1 MKKKILYALLA
12 TIISFGLWLYVVTVV
27 NPEFEDTFYN
37 IPVVLENEEVLRENG
52 LMVMT
57 DEIPKVTLKLSGN
70 RADMIKLNSSNI
82 TLKVDLSKIH
92 SDGEQSIG
100 YSIAYPGDLLNN
112 AFVIVAQ
119 TPKQIKLNI
128 AEWKSKEVDVQVSFA
143 GAVPEQYIA
152 FKENATLDNPRVTVT
167 GPAAVI
173 DKVANARIDVDLEG
187 RTESILDESY
197 TFTLLDAEGNEVDAS
212 RIKSNVTEVRYSLKI
227 QRWKDIE
234 LRLDVLPG
242 GGLTAEDCQII
253 IDPVTIRV
261 SGSEQV
267 LEKLDYLVLNKAE
280 PVDLSLLKGDFT
292 HQYEIVMPEEVTN
305 LSEKST
311 VNVTVQLPPMELRQF
326 TVTDIQP
333 VNVPAGMRVSLTTLE
348 KTVEVRGYAS
358 VLDTMTEANLFIL
371 VDFSGAQAGM
381 GEYKATVYLTEGLE
395 DGVGI
400 VGSYTVMAT
409 VSSGRIKQ

>member
-1 MKKKILYALLA
+1 MKNKILYALLA
-12 TIISFGLWLYVVTVV
+12 TFISFGLWLYVVTVV

-52 LMVMT
+52 FMVMT

-70 RADMIKLNSSNI
+70 RTDMVKLNSSNI
-82 TLKVDLSKIH
+82 TLKADLSKIN
-92 SDGEQSIG
+92 SDGVQSIG

-119 TPKQIKLNI
+119 TPKQITLNI
-128 AEWKSKEVDVQVSFA
+128 AQWKSKEVDVQVSFT

-167 GPAAVI
+167 GPAAII
-173 DKVANARIDVDLEG
+173 DNIATAQIQVSLDN

-197 TFTLLDAEGNEVDAS
+197 TFVLLDAQGKEVDAS
-212 RIKSNVTEVRYSLKI
+212 RVKTDVTEVRYSLKI

-261 SGSEQV
+261 SGSDQV
-267 LEKLDYLVLNKAE
+267 LDKLDYLVLNKT
-280 PVDLSLLKGDFT
+280 PVDLGLLKEDFT

-311 VNVTVQLPPMELRQF
+311 ANVTVQLPDMELRQF
-326 TVTDIQP
+326 TVTDIRS
-333 VNVPAGMRVSLTTLE
+333 VNVPAGMKVALTTLE
-348 KTVEVRGYAS
+348 KTVEVRGFAS

-371 VDFSGAQAGM
+371 VDFSGAQVGM
-381 GEYKATVYLTEGLE
+381 GEYKATVYMTAGLE
-395 DGVGI
+395 GSVGVVGI
-400 VGSYTVMAT
+400 YTVTAT
-409 VSSGRIKQ
+409 VSGA

>member
-12 TIISFGLWLYVVTVV
+12 TVISFGLWMYVVTVV

-100 YSIAYPGDLLNN
+100 YSISYPGDLLNN

-119 TPKQIKLNI
+119 TPKQISLNI
-128 AEWKSKEVDVQVSFA
+128 AQWQSKEVDVQVSFT
-143 GAVPEQYIA
+143 GSVPEQYIA

-173 DKVANARIDVDLEG
+173 EEVATAQIEVDLTN
-187 RTESILDESY
+187 RTESILNQSY
-197 TFTLLDAEGNEVDAS
+197 TFTLRDAEGNEVES
-212 RIKSNVTEVRYSLKI
+212 SHIKTNVSEVQYSLKI
-227 QRWKDIE
+227 QRWKDVE

-267 LEKLDYLVLNKAE
+267 LEKLEYLVLNKTE
-280 PVDLSLLKGDFT
+280 PVDLGLLKEDFT
-292 HQYEIVMPEEVTN
+292 QQYEIVMPEEVTN

-311 VNVTVQLPPMELRQF
+311 VNVTVQLPAMELRQF
-326 TVTDIQP
+326 TVTDIQS
-333 VNVPAGMRVSLTTLE
+333 VNVPVGMKVELTTLE

-358 VLDTMTEANLFIL
+358 VLGTMTESNLFIL
-371 VDFSGAQAGM
+371 VDFTGAQPGM

-395 DGVGI
+395 GSVGI

-409 VSSGRIKQ
+409 VSSGK

>member
-12 TIISFGLWLYVVTVV
+12 TIISFGLWMYVVTVV

-92 SDGEQSIG
+92 SDGEQNIG

-119 TPKQIKLNI
+119 TPKQITLNI
-128 AEWKSKEVDVQVSFA
+128 AQWQSKEVDVQVSFA
-143 GAVPEQYIA
+143 GSVPEQYIA

-167 GPAAVI
+167 GPASVI
-173 DKVANARIDVDLEG
+173 DKIAAARIDVDLEG

-197 TFTLLDAEGNEVDAS
+197 TFTLLDAQGNEVDAS
-212 RIKSNVTEVRYSLKI
+212 RVKSNVTEVRYSLKI

-234 LRLDVLPG
+234 LRLDVLAG
-242 GGLTAEDCQII
+242 GGLTASDCQII
-253 IDPVTIRV
+253 IDPATIRV

-267 LEKLDYLVLNKAE
+267 LEKLEYLVLNKTE
-280 PVDLSLLKGDFT
+280 PVDLGLLKEDFT
-292 HQYEIVMPEEVTN
+292 QQYEIVMPEEVTN

-326 TVTDIQP
+326 TVTDIQS
-333 VNVPAGMRVSLTTLE
+333 VNVPVGMKVELTTLE

-358 VLDTMTEANLFIL
+358 VLDTMTESNLFIL
-371 VDFSGAQAGM
+371 VDFTGAQPGM

-395 DGVGI
+395 GSVGI

-409 VSSGRIKQ
+409 VSSGK

>member
-1 MKKKILYALLA
+1 MPAASIRSRSDLEASVALNEA
-12 TIISFGLWLYVVTVV
+12 NII
-27 NPEFEDTFYN
+27 
-37 IPVVLENEEVLRENG
+37 
-52 LMVMT
+52 
-57 DEIPKVTLKLSGN
+57 
-70 RADMIKLNSSNI
+70 
-82 TLKVDLSKIH
+82 LKVDLSKIH
-92 SDGEQSIG
+92 SEGEQSIG

-119 TPKQIKLNI
+119 TPKQITLNI
-128 AEWKSKEVDVQVSFA
+128 AQWKSKEVDVQVSFT
-143 GAVPEQYIA
+143 GSVPEQYIA

-173 DKVANARIDVDLEG
+173 DTVAAAHIQVDLTN
-187 RTESILDESY
+187 RTESILDQRY
-197 TFTLLDAEGNEVDAS
+197 TFILRDAAGNEVDAS
-212 RIKSNVTEVRYSLKI
+212 RIKSNVTEVQYSLKI

-267 LEKLDYLVLNKAE
+267 LEKLEYLVLNKTE
-280 PVDLSLLKGDFT
+280 PVDLSLLKEDFT
-292 HQYEIVMPEEVTN
+292 QQYEILMPEEVTN

-311 VNVTVQLPPMELRQF
+311 ANVTVQLPAMELRQF

-333 VNVPAGMRVSLTTLE
+333 VNVPVGMNVALTTLE

-358 VLDTMTEANLFIL
+358 VLDSLTAKNLFML

-395 DGVGI
+395 GSVGI

-409 VSSGRIKQ
+409 VTAGP

>member
-37 IPVVLENEEVLRENG
+37 IPVVLENEEILRENG

-57 DEIPKVTLKLSGN
+57 EEIPKVTLKLSGN
-70 RADMIKLNSSNI
+70 RSDMVQLNSSNI
-82 TLKVDLSKIH
+82 TLKADLSKIN
-92 SDGEQSIG
+92 SDGVQSIG
-100 YSIAYPGDLLNN
+100 YSISYPGDLLNN
-112 AFVIVAQ
+112 AFVVVAQ
-119 TPKQIKLNI
+119 TPKQITLNI
-128 AEWKSKEVDVQVSFA
+128 AQWKSKEVDVQVSYE

-152 FKENATLDNPRVTVT
+152 FKENATLDYPRVTVT

-173 DKVANARIDVDLEG
+173 DTIAVAEIKVDLNN
-187 RTESILDESY
+187 RTESILNENY
-197 TFTLLDAEGNEVDAS
+197 TFVLLDAEGNKVDAAQVEPE
-212 RIKSNVTEVRYSLKI
+212 VTEVQYSLKI

-261 SGSEQV
+261 SGSDQV
-267 LEKLDYLVLNKAE
+267 LDKLDYLILNKTE
-280 PVDLSLLKGDFT
+280 SVNLGLLKEDFVQ
-292 HQYEIVMPEEVTN
+292 QYEIVMPEGVTN

-311 VNVTVQLPPMELRQF
+311 ANVTVQLPAMELRQF
-326 TVTDIQP
+326 TVTDIRP
-333 VNVPAGMRVSLTTLE
+333 VNVPVGMRVSLTTLE
-348 KTVEVRGYAS
+348 KMVEVRGYAS
-358 VLDTMTEANLFIL
+358 VLGTMTESNLFIL
-371 VDFSGAQAGM
+371 VDFSGAQIGM

-395 DGVGI
+395 GVVGV
-400 VGSYTVMAT
+400 VGSYSVTAT
-409 VSSGRIKQ
+409 VSGG

>member
-12 TIISFGLWLYVVTVV
+12 TVISFSLWMYVVTVV

-37 IPVVLENEEVLRENG
+37 IPVVLENEEILRENG

-57 DEIPKVTLKLSGN
+57 DTIPKVTLKLSGN

-92 SDGEQSIG
+92 SPGEQSIG
-100 YSIAYPGDLLNN
+100 YSISYPGDLLNN

-119 TPKQIKLNI
+119 TPKQIELNI
-128 AEWKSKEVDVQVSFA
+128 AEWKSKEVNVQVSFA

-173 DKVANARIDVDLEG
+173 DKIATAQIDVDLAN

-197 TFTLLDAEGNEVDAS
+197 TFTLRDAEGNEVDAS
-212 RIKSNVTEVRYSLKI
+212 RVKSNVTEVRYSLKI

-234 LRLDVLPG
+234 LRLDVIPG

-267 LEKLDYLVLNKAE
+267 LDKLDYLILNKTE
-280 PVDLSLLKGDFT
+280 PVDLSLLKEDFT
-292 HQYEIVMPEEVTN
+292 QQYEIVMPEEVTN

-311 VNVTVQLPPMELRQF
+311 ADVTVQLPAMELRQF

-333 VNVPAGMRVSLTTLE
+333 VNVPVGMKVELTTLE

-358 VLDTMTEANLFIL
+358 VLDAMTESDLFIL
-371 VDFSGAQAGM
+371 VDFSGAQVGM
-381 GEYKATVYLTEGLE
+381 GEYKATVYLTEDLE
-395 DGVGI
+395 GGVGI

-409 VSSGRIKQ
+409 VSAGK

>member
-12 TIISFGLWLYVVTVV
+12 TVISFGLWMYVVTVV

-92 SDGEQSIG
+92 SPGQQNIG
-100 YSIAYPGDLLNN
+100 YSISYPGDLLNN

-119 TPKQIKLNI
+119 TPKQIGLNI
-128 AEWKSKEVDVQVSFA
+128 AEWKSKEVDVQVAFT

-173 DKVANARIDVDLEG
+173 DEIATAQIQVDLEN

-197 TFTLLDAEGNEVDAS
+197 VFTLLNEKGEEVDAS
-212 RIKSNVTEVRYSLKI
+212 RVKSNVSEVSYSLKI

-234 LRLDVLPG
+234 LRLDILPG
-242 GGLTAEDCQII
+242 GGLTAEDCQIL

-267 LEKLDYLVLNKAE
+267 LDKLDHLILNKTE
-280 PVDLSLLKGDFT
+280 PVDLGLLKEDFIQ
-292 HQYEIVMPEEVTN
+292 QYEIVMPEGVTN

-311 VNVTVQLPPMELRQF
+311 ANVTVQLPAMELRQF
-326 TVTDIQP
+326 IVTDIQ
-333 VNVPAGMRVSLTTLE
+333 VINVPVGMRVALTTLE
-348 KTVEVRGYAS
+348 KTVEVRGFAS
-358 VLDTMTEANLFIL
+358 VLDSMTESSLYIL
-371 VDFSGAQAGM
+371 VDFTGAQVGM
-381 GEYKATVYLTEGLE
+381 GEYKATVHLE
-395 DGVGI
+395 DGLESGVGV

-409 VSSGRIKQ
+409 VSAGT